1 MTIRNDILAA
11 VKTAFEGIATPTYN
25 NTVNTV
31 VFEARDPSEPNVG
44 AAVRPWVGIV
54 PQEERWT
61 DHPGQVRVIWPLHI
75 IICFDVA
82 VRTDAAMAA
91 ACSDWTADARKALY
105 SDGDLGIAGVVRVS
119 ITGRVGSEGVV
130 SAVQE
135 GRGAVLIKA
144 EVEFEEVF
152 DS

>member
-1 MTIRNDILAA
+1 MTIRYDILVAYKAA
-11 VKTAFEGIATPTYN
+11 LEGIATPTYN

-31 VFEARDPSEPNVG
+31 TFEARDPSEPAVG
-44 AAVRPWVGIV
+44 TAARPWIGIV
-54 PQEERWT
+54 PQEERWS
-61 DHPGQVRVIWPLHI
+61 DHPGQARVIWPIHA
-75 IICFDVA
+75 A
-82 VRTDAAMAA
+82 VYFEVVTRTALAIAE
-91 ACSDWTADARKALY
+91 ACSDWTADMRKALY

-119 ITGRVGSEGVV
+119 ITNRVGSEGSV

-135 GRGAVLIKA
+135 GRGVVLIKS